1 MKRLLQGAEVWRDGG
16 FVRADVLVDGDR
28 IAAVGL
34 GLPAE
39 GCEVVPLGGMKILPG
54 LVDVHVH
61 LREPGFTAKE
71 TIAGRRGAASW
82 SISTRWHPTSSAS
95 RTTAAACRRRR
106 SCAKRCAG

>member
-61 LREPGFTAKE
+61 LREPGGPLRKND
-71 TIAGRRGAASW
+71 
-82 SISTRWHPTSSAS
+82 
-95 RTTAAACRRRR
+95 
-106 SCAKRCAG
+106 